1 MGGLNTA
8 LSVAVGALS
17 AQEAAIQVANNN
29 IANANTPG
37 YDREVVNLS
46 TAGSINSAGVNIGD
60 GVLVNSVTSVRDQ
73 LLDERI
79 QQQTSSQAAA
89 SAQSGVL
96 ATIEP
101 SFATS
106 SSNVGTALSSFF
118 SSVSALSSAPS
129 NQADRQTVISE
140 AQSLVDQ
147 FHATSSA
154 LTSTQVGLNT
164 QIGGDV
170 TQINTLAL
178 QIASLNGQI
187 AQAVNPQDS
196 AGTLISE
203 RAQAEQQLA
212 GLTQIAITTS
222 QVGDTVTTGTGTAL
236 VAGAQSFSL
245 TTIAGADGLT
255 QIVDSAGT
263 TITGQLAGGD
273 LGGLLTARD
282 GQIPSYTSQLD
293 SLANGFITAFNAA
306 QASGYD
312 LSGSVGSNL
321 FTGTTAASI
330 TLSTTDGAAI
340 AASSDGTAGS
350 NGNVQNLSGVQSK
363 TLPTGESLIETFASL
378 VNSVGDD
385 ASQASTQSTAVQ
397 ATLTQLTNQQ
407 SAASG
412 VSIDEE
418 SSDLIRFQQAYEA
431 AAEVITTIRS
441 LFSTTLNM
449 VGGTGA

>member
-1 MGGLNTA
+1 MGGLNAA
-8 LSVAVGALS
+8 LSVATGALS

-37 YDREVVNLS
+37 YDREIVNLS
-46 TAGSINSAGVNIGD
+46 AAGSIDSAGVSIGD

-129 NQADRQTVISE
+129 NQADRQTVISN
-140 AQSLVDQ
+140 AQSLVNQ

-164 QIGGDV
+164 QVDGDV
-170 TQINTLAL
+170 TQINTLAS

-187 AQAVNPQDS
+187 SQAVNPEDS
-196 AGTLISE
+196 VGTLISE

-222 QVGDTVTTGTGTAL
+222 QAGDTVTTGTGTAL

-245 TTIAGADGLT
+245 TTVAGADGLT
-255 QIVDSAGT
+255 QVVDSAGT
-263 TITGQLAGGD
+263 TITSQLASGD

-282 GQIPSYTSQLD
+282 GQIPSYISQLD
-293 SLANGFITAFNAA
+293 SLASGFVTAFNAA

-330 TLSTTDGAAI
+330 ALSTTDGASL
-340 AASSDGTAGS
+340 AASSDGTSGS
-350 NGNVQNLSGVQSK
+350 NGNVQNLTDVQSK
-363 TLPTGESLIETFASL
+363 ALPTGESPTEAFASL

-385 ASQASTQSTAVQ
+385 ASQASAESTAVQ

-407 SAASG
+407 SATSG

-418 SSDLIRFQQAYEA
+418 SSNLIRFQQAYEA

-441 LFSTTLNM
+441 LFNTTIDM